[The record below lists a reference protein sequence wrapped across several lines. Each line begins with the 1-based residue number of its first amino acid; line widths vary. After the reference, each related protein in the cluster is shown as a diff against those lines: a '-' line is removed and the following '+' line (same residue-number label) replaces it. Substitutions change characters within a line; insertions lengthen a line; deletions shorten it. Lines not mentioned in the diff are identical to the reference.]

1 MLKSIKETKF
11 RIGLKKKEEEEEE
24 EEDEE
29 EAVMVKREF
38 CALPIVG
45 AYFKQT

>member
-11 RIGLKKKEEEEEE
+11 RIGLKKKEE

-45 AYFKQT
+45 AYFKQI